1 MEQEKIQHLE
11 FIHNIINRMNT
22 NSFQI
27 KEWMITIVSALL
39 ALYAS
44 SDNVTYIFVAI
55 VPTLLFWYLDAYYLQ
70 QERKFR
76 ELYDDVLPDDSNI
89 SLFSMPI
96 HNYTDCKC
104 SLWSTFFSKTI
115 GWLYG
120 TIVTLLLIGGLIL
133 KYKDCITIVC

>member
-11 FIHNIINRMNT
+11 FIQNIINRMNT

-44 SDNVTYIFVAI
+44 SDNVTYFFVAI
-55 VPTLLFWYLDAYYLQ
+55 IPTSLFWYLDAYYLQ

-76 ELYDDVLPDDSNI
+76 KLYDDVLPDDSNI

-120 TIVTLLLIGGLIL
+120 TIVILLIIGGLIL
-133 KYKDCITIVC
+133 KSKDCITIVY